1 MPCLLQAKMS
11 NLPESPVSMQSTDQL
26 ARGDWE
32 GMGKML
38 LDEGLV
44 LTALELHAELLE
56 SGTNVAC
63 LRDYFS
69 NPGNFEHAIPHP
81 LSAIKTDLSTQ
92 VSVPVAACVV
102 PACSSLECRCHLSE
116 NVYTFFIQLERQ
128 VSPLLTHWISIQM
141 TEEMKITK
149 LQVMRW
155 CRFCITARLGGWNC
169 DQKWQDT
176 FMFAFFFEG

>member
-1 MPCLLQAKMS
+1 MS
-11 NLPESPVSMQSTDQL
+11 NLPESPVSTQSTDQL

-32 GMGKML
+32 GMGKL
-38 LDEGLV
+38 LLNEGLV

-92 VSVPVAACVV
+92 VVVPVAACVV
-102 PACSSLECRCHLSE
+102 PACSVLECRCTVFFSDR
-116 NVYTFFIQLERQ
+116 VSTFFIQLERQ
-128 VSPLLTHWISIQM
+128 VSPPLTHWISIQM

-155 CRFCITARLGGWNC
+155 CGICITAHIGCGIAIRNGSTHFCL
-169 DQKWQDT
+169 
-176 FMFAFFFEG
+176 FFGES